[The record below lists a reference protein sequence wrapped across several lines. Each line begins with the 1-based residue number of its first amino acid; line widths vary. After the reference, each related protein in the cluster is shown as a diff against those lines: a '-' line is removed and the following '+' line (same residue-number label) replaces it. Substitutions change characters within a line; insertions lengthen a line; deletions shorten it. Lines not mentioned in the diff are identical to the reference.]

1 MLLKP
6 EQTARFYRV
15 WFSLLK
21 FVNAKT
27 GLIPDLYENP
37 ATGSLEI
44 KDAVKL
50 RNALWESE
58 ELLDQFITENPARL
72 GPADL
77 DLAASWHNRIA
88 GNFFIFRHLK
98 NYSLFFSEKAPNHV
112 FGVLGLYSPLKD
124 ITGSILP
131 VYVKTVLL
139 PFEGSIITDGLIEG
153 YNVSFGPGIRANLKD
168 AYRDAQEREGII
180 TSLEPAKA
188 NLGPEELRR
197 EINGRNTKLL
207 KAFEKELAASNLSL
221 KMISQH
227 SENVERFGREYLLT
241 QEPPRQLLDL
251 TLPDVQAFLA
261 LPDKVSSRVS
271 LRRFV
276 RFLYNTGRLE
286 SEKASDLN
294 AYFKSLGAT

>member
-1 MLLKP
+1 M
-6 EQTARFYRV
+6 
-15 WFSLLK
+15 
-21 FVNAKT
+21 
-27 GLIPDLYENP
+27 DL
-37 ATGSLEI
+37 
-44 KDAVKL
+44 V
-50 RNALWESE
+50 
-58 ELLDQFITENPARL
+58 
-72 GPADL
+72 
-77 DLAASWHNRIA
+77 ASWHNKIA

-98 NYSLFFSEKAPNHV
+98 NYSLFLSETAPTHAY
-112 FGVLGLYSPLKD
+112 GVLGLYSPLKQ
-124 ITGSILP
+124 ITGSTPLP

-180 TSLEPAKA
+180 TSLEPA
-188 NLGPEELRR
+188 NLGPEELRQ
-197 EINGRNTKLL
+197 EINRRNTKLL

-251 TLPDVQAFLA
+251 NLPDLQAFLA

-286 SEKASDLN
+286 SERASDLN
-294 AYFKSLGAT
+294 AILNRQAPVKRSAVPLALTGNPVKGYGRGRLGAFLM